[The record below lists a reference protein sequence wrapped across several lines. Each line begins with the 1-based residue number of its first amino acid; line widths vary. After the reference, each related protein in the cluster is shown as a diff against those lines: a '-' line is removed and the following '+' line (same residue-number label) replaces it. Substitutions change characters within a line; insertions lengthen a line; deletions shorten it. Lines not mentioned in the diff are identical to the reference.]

1 MNSTTGTGTVLMSEV
16 LTKVNN
22 AKDKPKKIAVLRDYD
37 NAPLRMV
44 LKGAFDPNIKWALPS
59 GTPPYIANEA
69 PKGTEHGLLRNESK
83 RLWHFVEGADAATTK
98 TQKETMF
105 IQMLEGLHQ
114 EEAELLLGMKNK
126 TLNKSYKG
134 LTSALVREA
143 FNWNENFMQIENK

>member
-69 PKGTEHGLLRNESK
+69 PKGTEHGLLRNEAK
-83 RLWHFVEGADAATTK
+83 RLWHFVDGADAGYYKDAERNNVYTDVRRITPRRGR
-98 TQKETMF
+98 TSTRY
-105 IQMLEGLHQ
+105 
-114 EEAELLLGMKNK
+114 EE
-126 TLNKSYKG
+126 
-134 LTSALVREA
+134 
-143 FNWNENFMQIENK
+143 